1 LMFDKLYNEAAQF
14 YTRYVHSSVQPL
26 YNVSILNRRNHKKE
40 DNV

>member
-1 LMFDKLYNEAAQF
+1 MFDKLYNEAAQF